1 MSGATVAVA
10 PQRQLAWWASKRA
23 GERLRLWGAAI
34 LVTVGAVLMMIPLA
48 WMVSTSL
55 KDEGEVFLTPIR
67 WIPSQIRWQNYPEAL
82 VFVPYWRYFF
92 NTLQVTAL
100 SMVGAVVTASLVA
113 YAFARLRSPG
123 RDLLFLVLLSTMM
136 LPGEVTLVPTYLLV
150 RGLGWLDTYLPLI
163 VPSWLGGSPFYIF
176 LLRQYYLTLPLELD
190 DAAKIDGATFF
201 DIYWRII
208 VPLSRPALATVA
220 IFSFFSHWNA
230 FQAPLIYLN
239 TMEKYTI
246 SIGLRFYLSTL
257 GQSHWNYLMAATLVS
272 IIPPLLVFFFSQR
285 YFVQGAVL
293 TGLKG

>member
-1 MSGATVAVA
+1 MSGATVAVTQ
-10 PQRQLAWWASKRA
+10 QRQLAWWASKRA
-23 GERLRLWGAAI
+23 RERLRLWGAAI

-55 KDEGEVFLTPIR
+55 KDEGEVFITPIR

-82 VFVPYWRYFF
+82 VFVPYSRYFF
-92 NTLQVTAL
+92 NTVQVTAL
-100 SMVGAVVTASLVA
+100 SMVGAVLTASLVA